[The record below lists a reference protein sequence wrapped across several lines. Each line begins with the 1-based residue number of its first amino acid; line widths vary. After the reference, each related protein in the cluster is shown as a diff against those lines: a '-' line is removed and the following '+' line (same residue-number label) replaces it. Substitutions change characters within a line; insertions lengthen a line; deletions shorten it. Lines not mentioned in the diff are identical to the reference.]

1 MKRLLFFKDK
11 MCNIPLPP
19 PVGQERPCAFPTLYR
34 EPAMT
39 DQKTTAINPGNVIL
53 GKISQSI
60 DDGTRYKIIFCC
72 RKSGLDYLGQIQIA
86 VDEAKLKVEMFNEG
100 FFERFEAERED
111 VQTVLQRKAL
121 TVLLRSANLPDRC
134 RSMVRS
140 FINEIRAP
148 HAAKDSDKES
158 AKEPAKDDLAAI
170 YENLN
175 RQYFNGT
182 LNAEIQWGRDSKTPN
197 RRSFSFGSYDPKKKL
212 IRIHPRLRQEFVPF
226 VVLELTI
233 HHEMC
238 HEFCPP
244 VKRNG
249 QWHSHHERFKRME
262 RDYIHYRAAMAWEKT
277 NWVQLLLPAQE
288 SPQEDPAGQEL
299 AQVNSP

>member
-1 MKRLLFFKDK
+1 MKRLLFFKDN
-11 MCNIPLPP
+11 MCNIQPLPLF
-19 PVGQERPCAFPTLYR
+19 GHERPSAFPTLYR

-39 DQKTTAINPGNVIL
+39 DQKTTAINPGSVIL
-53 GKISQSI
+53 GKISQSMNE
-60 DDGTRYKIIFCC
+60 GTRCKIIFCC

-86 VDEAKLKVEMFNEG
+86 ADEAKLKVEMFNEG

-111 VQTVLQRKAL
+111 VQTALQRKAL
-121 TVLLRSANLPDRC
+121 TVLLRSGSLPDPC
-134 RSMVRS
+134 RSIVRS
-140 FINEIRAP
+140 FISEHCAR
-148 HAAKDSDKES
+148 HE
-158 AKEPAKDDLAAI
+158 AKEPDKEPTKDDLAAI

-175 RQYFNGT
+175 RQYFNET

-226 VVLELTI
+226 IVLELTI

-238 HEFCPP
+238 HEFFPP

-249 QWHSHHERFKRME
+249 QWIAHHERFRRME
-262 RDYIHYRAAMAWEKT
+262 REYIHYRAAMAWEKA
-277 NWVQLLLPAQE
+277 NWVQLLIPAQE
-288 SPQEDPAGQEL
+288 APAGQEL